1 MSIEVLKN
9 GQTGD
14 QGESPIRA
22 LRNDLE
28 DINDPE
34 VQRRL
39 EEYVAGLPTA
49 LVIGTPGYMSP
60 EQQSG
65 EELVPQWL

>member
-1 MSIEVLKN
+1 MEKDHLSRKLAVILHADVV
-9 GQTGD
+9 G
-14 QGESPIRA
+14 S
-22 LRNDLE
+22 
-28 DINDPE
+28 
-34 VQRRL
+34 
-39 EEYVAGLPTA
+39 TA